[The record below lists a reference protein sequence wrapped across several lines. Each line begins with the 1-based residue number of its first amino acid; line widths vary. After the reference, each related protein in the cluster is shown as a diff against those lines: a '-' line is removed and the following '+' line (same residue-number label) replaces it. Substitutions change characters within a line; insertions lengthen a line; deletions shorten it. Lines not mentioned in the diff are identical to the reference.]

1 MLINAVLCFLVY
13 LTLVIEIN
21 LINWVF
27 YILTTLLIAFK
38 LRSSDSVEVLKTSL
52 RLVNILKLYSLVILV
67 VTIMFLTFVG

>member
-38 LRSSDSVEVLKTSL
+38 LRSSDSIEVLKQSL

-67 VTIMFLTFVG
+67 VTILFLTFVG

>member
-38 LRSSDSVEVLKTSL
+38 LRSSDSVEVLKQSL

-67 VTIMFLTFVG
+67 VTILFLTFVG

>member
-38 LRSSDSVEVLKTSL
+38 LRSSDSIEVLKQSL

-67 VTIMFLTFVG
+67 LTILFLTFVG